1 MYYALEVFN
10 LNEYFVKNL
19 EDQEFL
25 DMVDDIDF
33 YQDQDKEVTYR
44 KDEVVIKNVLYSTYY
59 FEDDEKREEKI
70 NEIKN
75 KNQKLFRVISAS
87 SQSNEP
93 DNES

>member
-10 LNEYFVKNL
+10 LNEYFIKNL

-33 YQDQDKEVTYR
+33 YEDQDKEVTYR
-44 KDEVVIKNVLYSTYY
+44 KDEVVIKNGLYSTYY
-59 FEDDEKREEKI
+59 FEEDEKREEKI
-70 NEIKN
+70 KELQS

-93 DNES
+93 SNES